1 MLHPIEHLLISCN
14 FDKVSLIGR
23 RSFNE
28 SAAQDSPTLTIE
40 ATHLS
45 PLKAMLF
52 LFLLL
57 LSSLS
62 TAALQKRFIILE
74 KPWISNIQYFTL
86 MHFGDELVYA

>member
-14 FDKVSLIGR
+14 FDKVSLIGKC
-23 RSFNE
+23 SFDE

-45 PLKAMLF
+45 PLKEMLF

-62 TAALQKRFIILE
+62 TAALQKKIHYPL
-74 KPWISNIQYFTL
+74 KALDQQYPIFYSHAL
-86 MHFGDELVYA
+86 WR